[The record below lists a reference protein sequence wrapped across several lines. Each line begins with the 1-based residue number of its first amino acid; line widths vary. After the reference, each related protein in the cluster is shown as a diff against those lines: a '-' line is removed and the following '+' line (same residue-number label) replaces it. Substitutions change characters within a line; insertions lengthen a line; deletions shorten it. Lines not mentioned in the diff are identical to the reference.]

1 MVPYI
6 VRRLV
11 VLVGMLFA
19 LSLITYILFYAV
31 PTDPASLS
39 CGVHCTPEAV
49 AANRH
54 RLGLD
59 DPFYIQYWNWVKAIF
74 LGRDF
79 GTGYVAMHC
88 DVPCFGF
95 SWNRQMMVTE
105 AITSVMPVTIYLAI
119 GAFVLWMTVGILTG
133 ILAARYKGSI
143 FDRGVMAITLVGFSL
158 PSFFIGLVILIFF
171 VVRWQIVPYPNYV
184 SPSEDFGKF
193 FMAMLLPWITLA
205 ILYAAYYTRLT
216 RSQMLDTMNEDYIR
230 TARAKG
236 LPEKVVIRKHA
247 FRAGLTPIVT
257 SAGLDFAG
265 LLGGAIITEKIFGLT
280 GLGSVAIKAVENLD
294 LSILV
299 AITLLGGVFVVVAN
313 LIVDI
318 LYAAIDP
325 RVRVK

>member
-1 MVPYI
+1 
-6 VRRLV
+6 
-11 VLVGMLFA
+11 
-19 LSLITYILFYAV
+19 
-31 PTDPASLS
+31 
-39 CGVHCTPEAV
+39 
-49 AANRH
+49 
-54 RLGLD
+54 
-59 DPFYIQYWNWVKAIF
+59 
-74 LGRDF
+74 
-79 GTGYVAMHC
+79 
-88 DVPCFGF
+88 
-95 SWNRQMMVTE
+95 MVTE
-105 AITSVMPVTIYLAI
+105 VITSVMPVTIYLAL
-119 GAFVLWMTVGILTG
+119 GAFVVWMTVGILTG

-171 VVRWQIVPYPNYV
+171 VVRWQIVPYPKYV
-184 SPSEDFGKF
+184 PPYENFGQF
-193 FMAMLLPWITLA
+193 FLCMLLPWVTLA

-236 LPEKVVIRKHA
+236 LPEKVVVRKHA

-280 GLGSVAIKAVENLD
+280 GLGSVAIKAVDDLD
-294 LSILV
+294 LSVLV

-325 RVRVK
+325 RVRLR

>member
-1 MVPYI
+1 MAI
-6 VRRLV
+6 
-11 VLVGMLFA
+11 
-19 LSLITYILFYAV
+19 
-31 PTDPASLS
+31 
-39 CGVHCTPEAV
+39 
-49 AANRH
+49 AANRE
-54 RLGLD
+54 RLGLN

-74 LGRDF
+74 VGRDF
-79 GTGYVAMHC
+79 GTGIVAQHC
-88 DVPCFGF
+88 TVPCLGF

-105 AITSVMPVTIYLAI
+105 AITQVMPVTIYLAI
-119 GAFVLWMTVGILTG
+119 GAFVTWMVIGIVTG
-133 ILAARYKGSI
+133 VLAARFKGSI

-171 VVRWQIVPYPNYV
+171 VVRWQIIPYPNYV
-184 SPSEDFGKF
+184 PPSENFGQF
-193 FMAMLLPWITLA
+193 FMSMLLPWVTLA

-236 LPEKVVIRKHA
+236 LREKVVIRKHA